1 MVKKIFELL
10 KQNNLTISS
19 AESIT
24 GGRFSNLIVNEP
36 GASEFFKGAFVCYT
50 NEYKY
55 NVLGVSKDIEI
66 VSEEMA
72 IQLAKAAREK
82 ANSSIAISFTGNSSA
97 NGIEN
102 KEKGM
107 AWIAVTNGENFET
120 FQYFSQG
127 STREEIINDVSAN
140 GLVIILNFLIKST

>member
-1 MVKKIFELL
+1 MIKKLFETL

-24 GGRFSNLIVNEP
+24 GGRFSSLLVNEE
-36 GASEFFKGAFVCYT
+36 GASKVLKGAFVCYT

-72 IQLAKAAREK
+72 IELAINARVK
-82 ANSSIAISFTGNSSA
+82 ANSSISISFTGNSSPD
-97 NGIEN
+97 GIEG

-107 AWIAVTNGENFET
+107 TWIAVTDGTRTET
-120 FQYFSQG
+120 LQFISDEE
-127 STREEIINDVSAN
+127 SREK
-140 GLVIILNFLIKST
+140 IILDTALKGAEVILEFIGNK

>member
-1 MVKKIFELL
+1 MVRELFKILEQ
-10 KQNNLTISS
+10 KNLTISS

-24 GGRFSNLIVNEP
+24 GGRFSSLIVNEP
-36 GASEFFKGAFVCYT
+36 GASKYFKGAFVCYT

-72 IQLAKAAREK
+72 IELAHAARLK

-97 NGIEN
+97 DGIEG

-107 AWIAVTNGENFET
+107 AWIAITDGENT
-120 FQYFSQG
+120 FTEQYFSQAND
-127 STREEIINDVSAN
+127 REEIITEISAN
-140 GLVIILNFLIKST
+140 GFVKILNFLGQMG